1 MFQPQT
7 LKYSSRSE
15 FCYFKLWNSA
25 KGQLWMEDLLVIF
38 VTGKYI
44 WSSVASADVPSKA
57 EH

>member
-1 MFQPQT
+1 
-7 LKYSSRSE
+7 
-15 FCYFKLWNSA
+15 
-25 KGQLWMEDLLVIF
+25 MEDLLVIF